1 MSNRNFQRTS
11 RVSAQLRKLIAELVD
26 REVKDPR
33 VDGVTITDVEVTGDL
48 REARV
53 YFSHPGDEDQDQ
65 TVLTGL
71 SRASGFIRREMGRR
85 IQMRVTPSIEF
96 RIDRSLA
103 YGARIEKLFKDINDA
118 ESTDRSQGTE

>member
-1 MSNRNFQRTS
+1 MSNRTFQRTS

-33 VDGVTITDVEVTGDL
+33 VDAVTITDVEVTGDL

-53 YFSHPGDEDQDQ
+53 YFSHPGDERQDRE
-65 TVLTGL
+65 VMAGLT
-71 SRASGFIRREMGRR
+71 RASGFIRREMGRR

-103 YGARIEKLFKDINDA
+103 YGARIEKIFKDLNEA
-118 ESTDRSQGTE
+118 ESSDGSSREE